1 MKTASLLQ
9 NLSFNDQKVA
19 ISVLLETDFTKEIR
33 IAMRQGQ
40 AMKKH
45 KTAFPIVV
53 QVFSGRIDFGVRG
66 EKVVLEAGDLIALDG
81 GVPHD
86 LLAVEESVVRLTLS
100 KQDQVERVEKLVD

>member
-9 NLSFNDQKVA
+9 NLNFNDQKPAV
-19 ISVLLETDFTKEIR
+19 SVLLETDFTKEIR
-33 IAMRQGQ
+33 IAMQKGQ
-40 AMKKH
+40 AMMEH

-66 EKVVLEAGDLIALDG
+66 EKVVLEGGDMIAVEG

-100 KQDQVERVEKLVD
+100 KRDKVERVEKLV